1 MIRLDSGETGPAPP
15 RQARSLEK
23 RRKLRA
29 AARLVFAERG
39 YAGASVEDITSRAGV
54 AVGAF
59 YLHYGSKRQLLV
71 DLMNELVRLI
81 GELRLDPPRSASADQ
96 MRRHL
101 RTFLRSALRTD
112 RENYGVVRAWHEA
125 IQGDPQLALQ
135 DAKVLRWSDAR
146 VIAVFRELAQ
156 HHAARQGVDID
167 GFGRIMN
174 RHFWALLGQA
184 AVISPRAF
192 RAEVRIASDVVWSY
206 LFDVR
211 THRRQ
216 PTFTR

>member
-1 MIRLDSGETGPAPP
+1 MIRLDAGEPRPSLP

-23 RRKLRA
+23 RRKLRRA
-29 AARLVFAERG
+29 AGAVFAERG

-81 GELRLDPPRSASADQ
+81 AELRLAPPRDASVTA
-96 MRRHL
+96 MRRGL
-101 RTFLRSALRTD
+101 NAFLWSALRAD

-125 IQGDPQLALQ
+125 IQGDPLLAAQ
-135 DAKVLRWSDAR
+135 DAKVRRWSDAR
-146 VIAVFRELAQ
+146 VIAVFRELGR
-156 HHAARQGVDID
+156 HRAARQGVDID
-167 GFGRIMN
+167 GFGRVMN

-211 THRRQ
+211 MARR
-216 PTFTR
+216 

>member
-1 MIRLDSGETGPAPP
+1 MIRLDAGEPGPTPP

-23 RRKLRA
+23 RRKLRS
-29 AARLVFAERG
+29 AARTVFAERG
-39 YAGASVEDITSRAGV
+39 YAGASVEDITRRAGV

-71 DLMNELVRLI
+71 DLMNELVRLME
-81 GELRLDPPRSASADQ
+81 ELQLNPPRGASVAR
-96 MRRHL
+96 MRRTLHA
-101 RTFLRSALRTD
+101 FLRSALRTD

-125 IQGDPQLALQ
+125 IQGDPQLASQ
-135 DAKVLRWSDAR
+135 DAKVRRWSDAR
-146 VIAVFRELAQ
+146 VIALFRELA
-156 HHAARQGVDID
+156 HHQAARQGVDID

-192 RAEVRIASDVVWSY
+192 RAEVRIASDVIWSY

-211 THRRQ
+211 THRR
-216 PTFTR
+216 